1 MKSIVVF
8 VYGDANNPSTW
19 SNVPY
24 LFTTALEKKGY
35 KVIRQD
41 ISTKQNIFTLFYSL
55 VCKIIRPS
63 TTFYFYRSKIN
74 RKIVEKK
81 IKRTVEKYDNC
92 VELYISMSFDFS
104 PSEYTKKDVVLLSD
118 WPIEYALER
127 RYGRLPD
134 FLEKR
139 DIQRHKKVIEN
150 ATYVISLFQDA
161 AEYINQNFNN
171 KAVYLGGLI
180 NGLCDVKGF
189 EQTENRNYI
198 TFIGKKAYY
207 QSAKQVVEAFEK
219 LSPELVSDKGL
230 ELHIIGMNKGDFKNG
245 NNPNVFFHG
254 YLSKGKKDEYE
265 EYYDIMRRS
274 MVLIN
279 TNKKWAGM
287 SSILEAMYYYRPII
301 TSKYEEFVKTFG
313 ENINFGFYCENDSDE
328 IKKCIEKISA
338 SGEDEYKALSV
349 NAHTA
354 VKDFTYAS
362 FVEKIEKLTGRFN

>member
-189 EQTENRNYI
+189 EQTDNRNYI

-338 SGEDEYKALSV
+338 SEEDEYKALSI